1 MFSIGK
7 NRILNPLEILRIP
20 RKGPANTLIFYIQM
34 LIMQISTQKDNH
46 KYRKS
51 VATIKSTL
59 FKKMGLKFRNPK
71 FIVLYKIAFIFFIK
85 CQPFGVWRSI
95 RPYWQNKMIRRFN
108 FSRNKDYV
116 HNISFLT

>member
-1 MFSIGK
+1 
-7 NRILNPLEILRIP
+7 
-20 RKGPANTLIFYIQM
+20 M

-71 FIVLYKIAFIFFIK
+71 FIVLYKIAFIFF
-85 CQPFGVWRSI
+85 
-95 RPYWQNKMIRRFN
+95 NKMPTLW
-108 FSRNKDYV
+108 SLEVNKAV
-116 HNISFLT
+116 LAE